1 MDPRVTEILEKAT
14 DSQRRYVRARLIN
27 DSIPKAARAIGL
39 TRTAPHQ
46 WPNLDELE
54 EAVGILY
61 RDVIEAAKLALE
73 DLALEAVQALGRA
86 VRGKG
91 GNSITA
97 AKAILDRIAPYA
109 AAYKLLGAGGGG
121 YLVIFAK
128 DEDAGRHLKQDLT
141 ENPPNTAARF
151 VDLELSSNGLQVTR
165 S

>member
-1 MDPRVTEILEKAT
+1 MDPRVEEILSRAT
-14 DSQRRYVRARLIN
+14 DSQRRYVRARLIE

-61 RDVIEAAKLALE
+61 NDVIQAAKLALE

-97 AKAILDRIAPYA
+97 AKAILDRIGLPAMSNVDITSKGESIKATVYIP
-109 AAYKLLGAGGGG
+109 
-121 YLVIFAK
+121 
-128 DEDAGRHLKQDLT
+128 D
-141 ENPPNTAARF
+141 NARN
-151 VDLELSSNGLQVTR
+151 DR
-165 S
+165 DD